1 MTVQDLNN
9 LEKETLAAELG
20 KCCGAAAWVSSMADG
35 VPFLSEND
43 LLKKAEIIW
52 SNECNVTDWFEAFTH
67 HPKIGDVK
75 SLQQKF
81 ASTKDWA
88 AGEQAGVQKANDDI
102 IAELAEG
109 NKKYEEKFGFIFI
122 VCATGKTAE
131 EMLNLLND
139 RLPND
144 YEEEIKIAAQEQ
156 NKITQIRLKKL
167 LAWPG

>member
-9 LEKETLAAELG
+9 LTKETLLAELG
-20 KCCGAAAWVSSMADG
+20 KCCGAATWVSSMADD
-35 VPFLSEND
+35 VPFLSENH
-43 LLKKAEIIW
+43 LLKKAETIW
-52 SNECNVTDWFEAFTH
+52 SDECNVTDWLEAFTF

-139 RLPND
+139 RLAND

-167 LAWPG
+167 LA